1 MNERIAQF
9 VEVTG
14 ASTEQARYAALERW
28 AEAVEGVYT
37 AVTQKTSVG
46 GRGETSLMNAPEA
59 FAGPF

>member
-1 MNERIAQF
+1 MIRQNLEKR
-9 VEVTG
+9 
-14 ASTEQARYAALERW
+14 RYAALERW